1 MTPMQGNFFSAGKSN
16 TNLKSGFKPAN
27 NAMKSFSS
35 NTNGMVSLKSG
46 APARNQDSVIE
57 VDEEAERLAALKAA
71 ELAEKA
77 RLLHMK

>member
-1 MTPMQGNFFSAGKSN
+1 MM
-16 TNLKSGFKPAN
+16 
-27 NAMKSFSS
+27 
-35 NTNGMVSLKSG
+35 SLKSG
-46 APARNQDSVIE
+46 APARKQDNVIE